1 MKPKLLN
8 GDMVR
13 AVLDERKTNTRVPIK
28 GLGGEWI
35 YSGPND
41 KGDHLFV
48 PADWE
53 LRSEGVTE
61 CTVIRKHPHQVGDI
75 LYVREAVKVQCYTG
89 RTDFAYGAFLVEYC
103 ADGKLVKCPD
113 ELEEWWRHNWH
124 VRPSTRIPSIH
135 MKKELARIF
144 LKVTAVSVE
153 QIQNISAEDAKAEG
167 IDWGHTKPFPKKKHQ
182 DTISNLWDLKHEI
195 INNRFKPLWE
205 SVYPGS
211 WERNDWVWK
220 TEFERTEKP

>member
-8 GDMVR
+8 SDMVR
-13 AVLDERKTNTRVPIK
+13 AVLDGRKTNTRVPIK

-153 QIQNISAEDAKAEG
+153 QIQSISLDDIVAEG
-167 IDWGHTKPFPKKKHQ
+167 IEYDNEQGRGHLREKFE
-182 DTISNLWDLKHEI
+182 SLWNSI
-195 INNRFKPLWE
+195 
-205 SVYPGS
+205 YPGS
-211 WERNDWVWK
+211 WERNDLVWK
-220 TEFERTEKP
+220 TEFEITEVTK